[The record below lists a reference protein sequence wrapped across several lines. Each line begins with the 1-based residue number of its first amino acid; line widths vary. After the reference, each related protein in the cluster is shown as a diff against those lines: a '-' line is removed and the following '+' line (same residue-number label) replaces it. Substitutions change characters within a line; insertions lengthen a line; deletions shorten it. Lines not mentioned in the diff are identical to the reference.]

1 MERIREA
8 FRSALAAHVPGQ
20 DVLLERPKS
29 GELGDLAFPCFR
41 VAKALGKNPA
51 QLATELAGL
60 IFIEGADLI
69 AAGPYLNLKLRPEA
83 RAKEVLGGLLAA
95 KPYGAGAPNGQKII
109 VEYSSPNIAKLFTI
123 GHLRS
128 TMIGHGLVQI
138 HRYLGCDVVRLNHLG
153 DWGTQFG
160 TLIAAYKRWAE
171 AENPQLD
178 LDFDWADPAP
188 ENRRTPLFRL
198 FQLYV
203 RFHAEEEKDPAMRD
217 EARNWFRR
225 LEKGDAEA
233 RRLWTW
239 FREIS
244 LKEFL
249 RIYDRLGVGFDT
261 FEEGEAF
268 YEDKLSDTMKALE
281 AKGLLQ
287 DGERGAR
294 IVDLEDVGIS
304 TPCMVVKAD
313 GGSVYATRDLA
324 TGIYRRDH
332 YHYDQCVY
340 VIGAEQILHMQQV
353 FAVLK
358 KLDPD
363 WFTEGKV
370 IHAPFGLISLPDG
383 KMSTRKGNVI
393 FLEDVL
399 DEAVTRVLAIIEE
412 KNPDLPRKKEVA
424 EMLGIG
430 AVIFFNAL
438 NDRVKPFT
446 FTWDRVIALDGDTGP
461 YVQYAHARICSML
474 RKAGTDWMAKATP
487 TAFDGRDTAVVPFGP
502 SVCPDDLRGLEA
514 PEAQALLFELAGL
527 PSAILVAREQLMA
540 TAIARQ
546 LLTIA
551 RAFSGFYTNCPIL
564 TPENAPE
571 LRDARLALCVATAR
585 ALRQGLFLLGIQAP
599 EEM

>member
-1 MERIREA
+1 MDRIREA
-8 FRSALAAHVPGQ
+8 FERALALHVPGQ
-20 DVLLERPKS
+20 DVVLERPRS

-51 QLATELAGL
+51 QLAAELAAQ
-60 IFIEGADLI
+60 IQVEGAELL
-69 AAGPYLNLKLRPEA
+69 AVGPYLNLKLRPEA
-83 RAKEVLGGLLAA
+83 RAREVLGGLLAS

-109 VEYSSPNIAKLFTI
+109 IESSSPNIAKLFTI

-128 TMIGHGLVQI
+128 TMIGHGLVQL
-138 HRYLGCDVVRLNHLG
+138 HRFLGCEVVRLNHLG

-160 TLIAAYKRWAE
+160 TLIAAYKAWAE
-171 AENPQLD
+171 IENPHLSR
-178 LDFDWADPAP
+178 DFEWADPAP
-188 ENRRTPLFRL
+188 EKRRTPLFRL

-203 RFHAEEEKDPAMRD
+203 RFHAEEETEPAMRD
-217 EARNWFRR
+217 AARDWFRS

-268 YEDKLSDTMKALE
+268 YENKLAETVKVLDGM
-281 AKGLLQ
+281 GLLQ
-287 DGERGAR
+287 EGERGAR
-294 IVDLEDVGIS
+294 IVDLEDVGIA

-332 YHYDQCVY
+332 YRYDRCIY
-340 VIGAEQILHMQQV
+340 VIGSEQILHMQQV

-358 KLDPD
+358 KLDPA
-363 WFTEGKV
+363 WFTEGRV
-370 IHAPFGLISLPDG
+370 THTPFGLISLPDG

-399 DEAVTRVLAIIEE
+399 DEAVARVLAIIDE
-412 KNPDLPRKKEVA
+412 KNPDLPRKAEVA

-430 AVIFFNAL
+430 AVVFFNAL

-461 YVQYAHARICSML
+461 YVQYAHARICSVL
-474 RKAGTDWMAKATP
+474 RKAGPEWVAKGTP
-487 TAFDGRDTAVVPFGP
+487 GLHDSRETAFVPYAAVELPG
-502 SVCPDDLRGLEA
+502 DLKGLET
-514 PEAQALLFELAGL
+514 PEAQDLLFELAGL
-527 PSAILVAREQLMA
+527 PSAIRMAREQLMA
-540 TAIARQ
+540 TTIARQ
-546 LLTIA
+546 LLAIA
-551 RAFSGFYTNCPIL
+551 RSFSGFYTNCPIL
-564 TPENAPE
+564 AAENSSE
-571 LRDARLALCVATAR
+571 VREARLALCVATAR